1 MVKPSDV
8 CAWLLIPLFVS
19 CFYTS
24 DKRGPAI
31 VLTCTVIHFM
41 VSIFRKPDSLGTSFR
56 KFNEL
61 MFATTA
67 GLSISVLAGGPQEM
81 ATGATVLAILADLSC
96 WGEGEKSSKGG
107 KSTMDGDVLIA
118 EDGRPVLL
126 SNNLTNFP
134 QIL

>member
-19 CFYTS
+19 CFYTG
-24 DKRGPAI
+24 DERGPAI

-41 VSIFRKPDSLGTSFR
+41 VSIFRKPDPLGTSFR

-67 GLSISVLAGGPQEM
+67 GLSIGVLAGGPQEM

-96 WGEGEKSSKGG
+96 WAEGETSSKGG
-107 KSTMDGDVLIA
+107 RINMVGDILLT
-118 EDGRPVLL
+118 ENGPVLM
-126 SNNLTNFP
+126 
-134 QIL
+134 